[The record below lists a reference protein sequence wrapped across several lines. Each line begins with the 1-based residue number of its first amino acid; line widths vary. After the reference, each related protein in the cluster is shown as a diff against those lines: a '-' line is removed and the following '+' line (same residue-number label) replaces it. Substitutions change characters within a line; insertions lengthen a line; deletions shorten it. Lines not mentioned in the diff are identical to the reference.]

1 MKAEPSRVI
10 PLKLTENLELL
21 IVASASKKTL
31 AVALLQEIQ
40 ELRLLQQINNL
51 STGKAEFAFAT
62 RSVAVSRHSPP
73 PTRF

>member
-40 ELRLLQQINNL
+40 EFVCCN
-51 STGKAEFAFAT
+51 K
-62 RSVAVSRHSPP
+62 
-73 PTRF
+73 